1 MTLPPPPPA
10 PHVPQPG
17 TGPEFGKTI
26 RKRRKALGKTLET
39 VAQET
44 QLTIGFLSQ
53 VERGVSSPSLSSF
66 MRIASALQTTMEELL
81 SMPEPFCE
89 FSPRE
94 GRSTYR
100 LGEAGKLYE
109 KLGPGFAGALNYPSI
124 IHRVPGHVSEKMCHD
139 GEAFLYLLEGQLE
152 YHLGDQVYIL
162 GPGDSIH
169 HDTRTLHFSRVLGD
183 TDSVELW
190 VSSRPNRP
198 APPSQPRQEP
208 VKDEPGTPGSLD
220 IKGP

>member
-1 MTLPPPPPA
+1 MMKRPPQHPDQTA
-10 PHVPQPG
+10 PQPG
-17 TGPEFGKTI
+17 AGPAFGKAI
-26 RKRRKALGKTLET
+26 RKRRKALGKTLEA

-66 MRIASALQTTMEELL
+66 MRIAAALQTTMEELL
-81 SMPEPFCE
+81 SLPEPFSV

-109 KLGPGFAGALNYPSI
+109 KLGPGFQGALNYPSI
-124 IHRVPGHVSEKMCHD
+124 IHRVPGHVSERMSHE

-152 YHLGDQVYIL
+152 YHLGDQVFL
-162 GPGDSIH
+162 MGPGDSIH
-169 HDTRTLHFSRVLGD
+169 HDTRTLHYSRVLGD
-183 TDSVELW
+183 RDSVELW
-190 VSSRPNRP
+190 VSSRPRRT
-198 APPSQPRQEP
+198 SP
-208 VKDEPGTPGSLD
+208 VLRSVAAGGDSDG
-220 IKGP
+220 